1 MTGLLRFW
9 KQGDVRHFYD
19 LKQELGKGTFSVVR
33 LGINKKT
40 GKKSAIKIINKK
52 ITNIETKQMLETEI
66 NILQRVDH
74 PNVIGLQSMYETKTH
89 LFLVMEY
96 VEGGELFDRIIER
109 GCFSEKD
116 AANIIRQILEAVK
129 YLHSLGVVHRD
140 LKPENVLCATKEAL
154 DVKIADFGLSKI
166 LDGDNKQV
174 LQTCCGTPSYAAPEL
189 LLCEG
194 YAEPVDTWAVGVIL
208 YTLLSGCLPFFGETH
223 TELFER
229 ILAGA
234 FSFPDPEWTNIS
246 ESAKSLVSS
255 LLTANPNKRLTADQ
269 ALKHPWILGA
279 TGTQLSGLT
288 ERMEKIRISRKAS
301 TLRERYNAAAPQSV
315 LGPQMFDS
323 VSADEAHENKAP
335 TRPIDSTRSA
345 LVWEDERDWKLMSKG
360 TKVVK
365 YNKDQFILK
374 EGNINRDFYRVKSG
388 SVRVEKKR
396 GDNSAVTLMKMG
408 KNMMFGEISMLQ
420 SSGMIT
426 ASVVADEETELHQV
440 NVVQLKE
447 LFKTE
452 HELAERF
459 FRELALK
466 QAQRLTQARQRIEEI
481 LERESA
487 SVRSARASEARA
499 QSQSFQPTVN
509 SHVAQFS
516 KTFGLEE
523 TCFVAVPCRWKRTL
537 LHAGMLYISEKNICG
552 TYSFFALK
560 TKHVIPYS
568 AITQVEGS
576 NLELRFT
583 WINNKKPIKASVMLQ
598 TEEEFKLVMENVES
612 LWKEMRPRENSEKV
626 LLTSIANPLT
636 NSQVTEVDQSLSDA
650 LTADDWKL
658 ILEKSKQY
666 VFRKN
671 QVVIREGDSS
681 PQNLYQL
688 AHGRCRVEQQRPED
702 DSVVTLGILQSGETF
717 GEISFLQDSQ
727 ITASVVADEDGV
739 EIYVIE
745 GDYLNDI
752 FNEHPGIPGRF
763 YKYLA
768 TLISNRL
775 HHREIDILS

>member
-1 MTGLLRFW
+1 
-9 KQGDVRHFYD
+9 
-19 LKQELGKGTFSVVR
+19 
-33 LGINKKT
+33 
-40 GKKSAIKIINKK
+40 
-52 ITNIETKQMLETEI
+52 
-66 NILQRVDH
+66 
-74 PNVIGLQSMYETKTH
+74 MYETKTH

-129 YLHSLGVVHRD
+129 YLHTLGIVHRD

-166 LDGDNKQV
+166 LDNDNKQV

-194 YAEPVDTWAVGVIL
+194 YAEPVDIWAVGVIL

-246 ESAKSLVSS
+246 ESAKSLVTA
-255 LLTANPNKRLTADQ
+255 LLTANPKKRLTAEK
-269 ALKHPWILGA
+269 ALKHPWILDA
-279 TGTQLSGLT
+279 TGTQLNGLT
-288 ERMEKIRISRKAS
+288 ERLDKIKISRKAS
-301 TLRERYNAAAPQSV
+301 TLRERYHAPTPQSV
-315 LGPQMFDS
+315 LGPQLFDAA
-323 VSADEAHENKAP
+323 SADIKSHDNGGSS
-335 TRPIDSTRSA
+335 RPIDSSRSA
-345 LVWEDERDWKLMSKG
+345 LVWEDERDWELMSRG
-360 TKVVK
+360 TKLVK
-365 YNKDQFILK
+365 FSKDQFILK
-374 EGNINRDFYRVKSG
+374 EGNVNRDFYRIKNG
-388 SVRVEKKR
+388 TVRVEKKR
-396 GDNSAVTLMKMG
+396 GDGPSVTLMKMG

-426 ASVVADEETELHQV
+426 ASVVADDETELYQV
-440 NVVQLKE
+440 NVLQLKK
-447 LFKTE
+447 LFETE

-466 QAQRLTQARQRIEEI
+466 QAQRLSQARQRIEEI
-481 LERESA
+481 LERESLTT
-487 SVRSARASEARA
+487 RKARENHART
-499 QSQSFQPTVN
+499 QSFIQPNLN
-509 SHVAQFS
+509 SRIAGFA
-516 KTFGLEE
+516 KTFGLDEI
-523 TCFVAVPCRWKRTL
+523 CFAAVPCRWKRTL
-537 LHAGMLYISEKNICG
+537 LHAGMLYISEKNICA

-560 TKHVIPYS
+560 TKHVIPYT
-568 AITQVEGS
+568 AITQLEGS

-583 WINNKKPIKASVMLQ
+583 WISNKKPLKASVMMQ
-598 TEEEFKLVMENVES
+598 TEEDYKLVMDNVEH
-612 LWKEMRPRENSEKV
+612 LWKEMRPRENSTTV
-626 LLTSIANPLT
+626 LLTSSIQNPLVM
-636 NSQVTEVDQSLSDA
+636 SQNVTEVDQSLSDA

-658 ILEKSKQY
+658 ILDKSKQY
-666 VFRKN
+666 VFKKN
-671 QVVIREGDSS
+671 QIVIREGDSS

-702 DSVVTLGILQSGETF
+702 DSVAILGVLQSGETF

-739 EIYVIE
+739 EVYVIE

-768 TLISNRL
+768 TLIANRL